1 MLLNKY
7 NKCNICKKILPRV
20 RDFGKEER
28 KNERLSSRED
38 GTLNFSPMNVLPPL
52 SIYYIC

>member
-1 MLLNKY
+1 MLKY
-7 NKCNICKKILPRV
+7 SSESEG
-20 RDFGKEER
+20 FGKEER
-28 KNERLSSRED
+28 KIERLSSRED